1 LLLPGGDQARTQI
14 KNNNA
19 RLRLEERPFRSLG
32 APLWGLRIKASRKT
46 CPKAERSLSKA
57 LLTRSE
63 ANMVVGIGIIT
74 FRLHECRSL
83 KAKRKVVKSL
93 ISRLRNNF
101 NASVAEVGSN
111 DVYQRAEIGFSFV
124 GNNQAV
130 INSKIDK
137 IVNLADDLGLAE
149 IIDTE
154 MEIMHI

>member
-1 LLLPGGDQARTQI
+1 MPKLRAGRSSSEVLLKHSALEVKRSSSEALLP
-14 KNNNA
+14 
-19 RLRLEERPFRSLG
+19 
-32 APLWGLRIKASRKT
+32 
-46 CPKAERSLSKA
+46 
-57 LLTRSE
+57 RSE

-83 KAKRKVVKSL
+83 KGKRKVVKSI
-93 ISRLRNNF
+93 ISRIRNNF

-111 DVYQRAEIGFSFV
+111 DIYQRAEIGFSLV
-124 GNNQAV
+124 GNDKAV

-154 MEIMHI
+154 MEIIHL